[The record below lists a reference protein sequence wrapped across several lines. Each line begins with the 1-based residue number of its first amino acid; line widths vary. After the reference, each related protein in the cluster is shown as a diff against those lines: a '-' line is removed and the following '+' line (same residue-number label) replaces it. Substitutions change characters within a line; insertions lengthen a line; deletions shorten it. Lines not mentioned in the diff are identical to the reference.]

1 MLSWQGISDLGMGKI
16 EFVAVFDRRQC
27 KLPDVFYGIKKIL
40 IVAKVI
46 TFLNPENTY
55 NYIKRANFNRD
66 FLKMVNFDTK
76 IDTSPTFLLVEV

>member
-1 MLSWQGISDLGMGKI
+1 M
-16 EFVAVFDRRQC
+16 
-27 KLPDVFYGIKKIL
+27 

-46 TFLNPENTY
+46 AFLNPENTY
-55 NYIKRANFNRD
+55 NYITCANFNRD